1 MWLKKMYLKLFNFIN
16 GKNSNRFY
24 KFMIHCCT
32 VLLFLAPILWL
43 RGLISIL
50 TGEGTDIRAI
60 ISVFLIFPSII
71 IAFPF
76 IVKVMIS
83 IIENW

>member
-32 VLLFLAPILWL
+32 VLLLLTPILWL
-43 RGLISIL
+43 RGLISIII
-50 TGEGTDIRAI
+50 GDIIEIRNI
-60 ISVFLIFPSII
+60 VNIVLIFPSIV
-71 IAFPF
+71 IAFPW
-76 IVKVMIS
+76 IVKLIFT
-83 IIENW
+83 IREK